1 MTVKNAS
8 VEESRIARPQT
19 VHCAPMAT
27 PLPTEVR
34 EQPTSKTNVYTQGE
48 LMYDGATGQP
58 TAAGRAAAAAGAAR
72 GGKQRGPM
80 NELLDWGIRNSDP
93 EELRRRAEAGE
104 RRTLTPLDK
113 EMLDMLLGQPTAAAM
128 RACLVKLEPE
138 ALAATGGNEAAL
150 SALEELEFHCEDLDN
165 ANDLAKIGGV
175 RALLDV
181 GADAAADDE
190 VREMALGVVAAGLQ
204 NNPPF
209 QKACVALEAPEALLR
224 LLAPAQPL
232 TVRRKALYA
241 LSALLRCGGDEVAGV
256 LAQGAT
262 LPALLAAAGSDDAK
276 QQRRGLFLLLA
287 LLRETDTWAA
297 AVSVGALA
305 AHAQLLGG
313 VLLGAACG
321 GDVEARESAVQ
332 LLLLLRGC
340 DGLQPLL
347 AAAGAEAKLAA
358 VRDGASEDELSQEGL
373 GHFEQVQSWLRG
385 EPWRPGL
392 GVGRP
397 A

>member
-1 MTVKNAS
+1 
-8 VEESRIARPQT
+8 
-19 VHCAPMAT
+19 MAA
-27 PLPTEVR
+27 PLPSEVR
-34 EQPTSKTNVYTQGE
+34 EQPTSKTNVYHQGE
-48 LMYDGATGQP
+48 LVYDGATGQP
-58 TAAGRAAAAAGAAR
+58 TAAASAAAAGAAR
-72 GGKQRGPM
+72 GDQQRGRM
-80 NELLDWGIRNSDP
+80 NELLDWGISNSDP

-104 RRTLTPLDK
+104 QRTLTPLDK
-113 EMLDMLLGQPTAAAM
+113 EMLDVLLGQPTVAAM
-128 RACLVKLEPE
+128 RSCLVKLEPE
-138 ALAATGGNEAAL
+138 AREASGGDEAAL

-175 RALLDV
+175 RALLDL

-190 VREMALGVVAAGLQ
+190 VREMALGVIAAGLQ

-209 QKACVALEAPEALLR
+209 QKACVALEAPQVLLR
-224 LLAPAQPL
+224 LLEPAQPL
-232 TVRRKALYA
+232 VVRRKALYA
-241 LSALLRCGGDEVAGV
+241 LSALLRCGGDESAGV
-256 LAQGAT
+256 LAQEAT

-276 QQRRGLFLLLA
+276 QQRRGLFLLLT
-287 LLRETDTWAA
+287 LLREPDAWAA
-297 AVSVGALA
+297 AVSVGALGS
-305 AHAQLLGG
+305 HVQQLGG
-313 VLLGAACG
+313 VLLDAACG

-340 DGLQPLL
+340 EGLQPLL
-347 AAAGAEAKLAA
+347 VAAGAEAKLAA
-358 VRDGASEDELSQEGL
+358 AREGASEDELTQEVL